1 MSRATASILSILAV
15 AACVAPSTTNSAA
28 APSARDVE
36 ERDVAAA
43 IATYTVRAY
52 QPVIVAAD
60 SAAAYTSLPALAN
73 TSAPVRVVQGEGDAY
88 TTIVGPYRD
97 RETGEAKVTRIS
109 VRTEGGRQV
118 ASYYTRTLGG
128 GIAERGEYTAQ
139 PALKVVA
146 N

>member
-1 MSRATASILSILAV
+1 MSRTTNSIISIAAV
-15 AACVAPSTTNSAA
+15 AACVAPSSTNSAA
-28 APSARDVE
+28 APSTREVE

-60 SAAAYTSLPALAN
+60 TAAYTSLPSLAN
-73 TSAPVRVVQGEGDAY
+73 VSAPVRVVANDGNAY

-97 RETGEAKVTRIS
+97 HATGEAKVTRIS

-128 GIAERGEYTAQ
+128 GTAERGEYAAQ

>member
-1 MSRATASILSILAV
+1 MSRTIISVVSILAV
-15 AACVAPSTTNSAA
+15 AACVAPSSTNSAA
-28 APSARDVE
+28 APGTREVE

-43 IATYTVRAY
+43 VATYTVRAY

-60 SAAAYTSLPALAN
+60 SAAYTSLPALAN
-73 TSAPVRVVQGEGDAY
+73 TATPVRVVQDADAAY

-97 RETGEAKVTRIS
+97 RETGEARVTRIS
-109 VRTEGGRQV
+109 VRSEGGRQV

-128 GIAERGEYTAQ
+128 GAIERGEYAAQ
-139 PALKVVA
+139 PALKVLA